1 MKRKY
6 KKFDQIQA
14 MADELSSTI
23 VIRTYDANGNSHD
36 VRRKPLTT
44 EERENLRKVFYTALV
59 TINRNRDVSE
69 VYYVQGVIDMAEF
82 MIDKLIPYV
91 NGYDSMYL
99 PLKRVVKEWET
110 E

>member
-6 KKFDQIQA
+6 KKFEQIQT
-14 MADELSSTI
+14 MADELASTI
-23 VIRTYDANGNSHD
+23 VIRTYDENGNSHD
-36 VRRKPLTT
+36 VRRKPLSA
-44 EERENLRKVFYTALV
+44 EEREKLRGIFYMTLV
-59 TINRNRDVSE
+59 TINRNRDVNE
-69 VYYVQGVIDMAEF
+69 VGYVQGVIDMAEF